1 PRRGPG
7 ARRDPGVR
15 PHDVPRPGPDAGAP
29 VHRRRPRPRGPARF
43 SGGSAV
49 THAAPPPAD
58 KVALP
63 GPRAVG
69 KSTLGRALA
78 ARLGWRF
85 VDTDDEVGTRVGC
98 PAGAFLAARGEAAFR
113 AVEAEVA
120 VAALAPGPRAVVALG
135 GGAVTLAAVRA
146 ALRRP
151 GVVAV
156 ELRAPIEVL
165 VERQA
170 RDPRPKLTDLPLA

>member
-1 PRRGPG
+1 AARWRAPAVRVDPAARHVRARHGLPPRGDPAPRRGPG

-58 KVALP
+58 KVALL

-78 ARLGWRF
+78 ARLGW
-85 VDTDDEVGTRVGC
+85 
-98 PAGAFLAARGEAAFR
+98 
-113 AVEAEVA
+113 
-120 VAALAPGPRAVVALG
+120 
-135 GGAVTLAAVRA
+135 
-146 ALRRP
+146 
-151 GVVAV
+151 
-156 ELRAPIEVL
+156 
-165 VERQA
+165 
-170 RDPRPKLTDLPLA
+170 

>member
-1 PRRGPG
+1 
-7 ARRDPGVR
+7 
-15 PHDVPRPGPDAGAP
+15 
-29 VHRRRPRPRGPARF
+29 
-43 SGGSAV
+43 V

-58 KVALP
+58 KVALL

-170 RDPRPKLTDLPLA
+170 RDPRPKLTDLPLADEVAALVRARAAAHAEVAAFVLETFPANVDACCARLLATIGPLPSDS